1 MIDRDRLTVI
11 SALGVVQILAW
22 GSSYYLPAVLAAP
35 IAADTGWPLSWIVGA
50 LSIGLL
56 TAGVVA
62 PYVGRVIGETSGR
75 PVLATAAILLAGG
88 QFILGMAPNLPVFVL
103 GWIVLGAG
111 MAAGL
116 YDAAFSTLGRLYGA
130 TARSA
135 ITMLTLW
142 GGFASTVCWP
152 LSAYLVAHVGWR
164 GTCFAYA
171 AIQLLV
177 SLPIVLMTLPRAP
190 PELPKAKLRA
200 GGPAVELLPSERD
213 AFQVLSGIMIIGGAI
228 GAIVGVHLL
237 TLLQAQGIGLA
248 AAVAFGALIGPAQV
262 GGRIIEMAGGG
273 RHHPI
278 WTMSVALGLI
288 AFGLAMLSFEIG
300 PIALALIFYGA
311 GNGVFSIA
319 KGTLPLA
326 QFGPQ
331 RYAPLV
337 GKLARSSLIAQ
348 ALAPTAGALL
358 IEKGGSSW
366 TYMALLLLGVSN
378 ACLGASL
385 WSLEWRKNSSGPCGK
400 P

>member
-56 TAGVVA
+56 TAGAVA
-62 PYVGRVIGETSGR
+62 PYVGRAIGETGGR
-75 PVLATAAILLAGG
+75 PVLAAAAILLAAG
-88 QFILGMAPNLPVFVL
+88 QCTLGLAPNLPVFVL
-103 GWIVLGAG
+103 GWIILGAG

-116 YDAAFSTLGRLYGA
+116 YDAAFSTLGRLYGG

-152 LSAYLVAHVGWR
+152 LSAYLVAHLGWR

-171 AIQLLV
+171 AIQLVV
-177 SLPIVLMTLPRAP
+177 SLPIILMTLPKVP
-190 PELPKAKLRA
+190 PELPKAKA
-200 GGPAVELLPSERD
+200 GGGGLSVDLLPSERG
-213 AFQVLSGIMIIGGAI
+213 AFQLLSGIMIIGGAI
-228 GAIVGVHLL
+228 TAIVGVHLL

-248 AAVAFGALIGPAQV
+248 AAVTLGALVGPAQV
-262 GGRIIEMAGGG
+262 GGRIVEMAGGA

-278 WTMSVALGLI
+278 WTMSAALGLI
-288 AFGLAMLSFEIG
+288 ALGLAMLAFGAG
-300 PIALALIFYGA
+300 PITLALILYGA

-337 GKLARSSLIAQ
+337 GKLARPSLIAQ
-348 ALAPTAGALL
+348 ALAPTIGALL
-358 IEKGGSSW
+358 IERAGSNW
-366 TYMALLLLGVSN
+366 TYVALMLLALTNVLLG
-378 ACLGASL
+378 ACL
-385 WSLEWRKNSSGPCGK
+385 WSAHDRR
-400 P
+400 